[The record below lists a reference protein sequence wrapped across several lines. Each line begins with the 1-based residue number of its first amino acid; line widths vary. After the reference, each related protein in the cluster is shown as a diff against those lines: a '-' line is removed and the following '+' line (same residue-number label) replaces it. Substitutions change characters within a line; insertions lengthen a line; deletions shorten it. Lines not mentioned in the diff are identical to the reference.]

1 VDDREREVEDFA
13 MRLNIHTENWRV
25 NFRGDHL
32 MPVSRRWENRTDG
45 DKDFFR
51 SIAKFSIAEFAAVRR
66 EEREAC
72 AKVCDDMSGWRD
84 WAALKHPSF
93 PGAPCEAGAAADY
106 LAAAIRA
113 MNQGGSK

>member
-1 VDDREREVEDFA
+1 MPRWRRLGVCCLKGESVDDREREVEDFA

-32 MPVSRRWENRTDG
+32 MPVSRRWENRTDC

-51 SIAKFSIAEFAAVRR
+51 SIAKFSIAEFAAVRL

-72 AKVCDDMSGWRD
+72 AKVVESCNDVHGGIFSG
-84 WAALKHPSF
+84 A
-93 PGAPCEAGAAADY
+93 C
-106 LAAAIRA
+106 AAAIRA
-113 MNQGGSK
+113 MKEEK